1 MFLPFDLHDVS
12 ARPPLSQ
19 QHFSVTSFQCPLLRI
34 LITQFIKRV
43 VYNPDSKSSCLLI
56 FLKTSNDFSDLF
68 DILRTLQ
75 DTPPLSVESLPPSP
89 HRCLRYRFTHFDRDQ
104 VHHNSI
110 VPPLKQYRCL
120 GIICRII
127 LLDFGATPRIT
138 DVLKQ
143 SAVLPSLLSMYRKQV
158 RLINSGWKSTERWTN
173 STIGALLWEATI
185 RCELSA

>member
-1 MFLPFDLHDVS
+1 MSVRRVGGGLLMVIIHFGIIFTIFKLLPIVKLFFLPFDLHDVS

-75 DTPPLSVESLPPSP
+75 DTPPLSVESLSPSP

-110 VPPLKQYRCL
+110 VPP
-120 GIICRII
+120 
-127 LLDFGATPRIT
+127 
-138 DVLKQ
+138 
-143 SAVLPSLLSMYRKQV
+143 
-158 RLINSGWKSTERWTN
+158 
-173 STIGALLWEATI
+173 
-185 RCELSA
+185 